1 MIGNALTRKSKDLL
15 FLDFSSKKIDWERR
29 EITKSTKLDDDAT
42 KLQRQNKFDEK
53 NEFSTREIIKQFFS
67 KVKTQ
72 KTTTTEKTSDF
83 EWPSERASDLRT
95 KLSYNLMQISN
106 MLECQLWVVSS
117 RRGKFES
124 IFKLRTAKV
133 RLAVF
138 SIKCW
143 SFYATFPPSFWRDR
157 GSNPYPKA
165 ISWSWPLPSP
175 QD

>member
-1 MIGNALTRKSKDLL
+1 MRWPENQRTYFFLTFPQK
-15 FLDFSSKKIDWERR
+15 
-29 EITKSTKLDDDAT
+29 KSTENEEKSQKARNWTTMQRNCKDKINLT
-42 KLQRQNKFDEK
+42 KK